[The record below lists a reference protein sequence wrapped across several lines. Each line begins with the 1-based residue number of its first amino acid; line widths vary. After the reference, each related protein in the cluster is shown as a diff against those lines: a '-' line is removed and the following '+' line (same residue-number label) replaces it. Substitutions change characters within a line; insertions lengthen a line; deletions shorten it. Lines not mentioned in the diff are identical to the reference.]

1 MLASEA
7 TLRRFL
13 GSEGELQVE
22 PEAPG
27 RERAWLAGQAAALVI
42 RRHPEDDFAANNA
55 AVAEALAN
63 ASFAHTPPVM
73 GIDDLA
79 TIEREYPGVP
89 LTAIEASASIMDRCI
104 DALAVLHQLP
114 LREGLGWEQAPG
126 DRLPAAEVP
135 LHRLG
140 FTSAEREPAEA
151 WFQQAHKALLESP
164 FGFVHGAARA
174 NNVLAGNQ
182 GVAFVNF
189 ERSGY
194 GAQFL
199 DLAALLAT
207 SGLDAAERRR
217 LAERYARKSGRDGE
231 ETIGLIDLATIV
243 WGVEDQLE
251 LPRRQILVMGDDA
264 AMDSLLLMASRTE
277 RALREPAGEHP
288 VATAIR
294 AALWPRKD

>member
-13 GSEGELQVE
+13 GSEGDLQVE

-27 RERAWLAGQAAALVI
+27 RERAWIAGHSAALVV

-55 AVAEALAN
+55 AVAETLVN
-63 ASFAHTPPVM
+63 AGFSHTPSMV
-73 GIDDLA
+73 GIDGLA
-79 TIEREYPGVP
+79 TIEREFPGVP
-89 LTAIEASASIMDRCI
+89 LTAIEASASIMDQCI
-104 DALAVLHQLP
+104 DALAELHQLP
-114 LREGLGWEQAPG
+114 LREGLGWEQPPG

-151 WFQQAHKALLESP
+151 WFQQAHEALLESP
-164 FGFVHGAARA
+164 FGFVHGASRA
-174 NNVLAGNQ
+174 GNVLAGNQ

-189 ERSGY
+189 ERSGF
-194 GAQFL
+194 GAQYM
-199 DLAALLAT
+199 DVAALLAT

-217 LAERYARKSGRDGE
+217 LADRYARKSGSDE
-231 ETIGLIDLATIV
+231 PATTDLIDLATIV

>member
-7 TLRRFL
+7 ALRRFL

-27 RERAWLAGQAAALVI
+27 RERASVPGQPAALVI
-42 RRHPEDDFAANNA
+42 RRHPDDDFAANNA

-63 ASFAHTPPVM
+63 AGFAHSPKLV
-73 GIDDLA
+73 GIDGLA
-79 TIEREYPGVP
+79 TIEREFPGVP
-89 LTAIEASASIMDRCI
+89 LTAIEASASIMDQCI
-104 DALAVLHQLP
+104 DALAELQRLP
-114 LREGLGWEQAPG
+114 LREGLGWEQSPG

-151 WFQQAHKALLESP
+151 WFQQAQEVLMESP

-174 NNVLAGNQ
+174 GNVLAGNQ
-182 GVAFVNF
+182 GVAVVNF
-189 ERSGY
+189 ERAGF
-194 GAQFL
+194 GAQYM
-199 DLAALLAT
+199 DVAALLAT
-207 SGLDAAERRR
+207 SGLDGTERRR
-217 LAERYARKSGRDGE
+217 LAERYASKSGRDGD
-231 ETIGLIDLATIV
+231 ETTALIDLATIV

-264 AMDSLLLMASRTE
+264 AMDSLLLMAARTE
-277 RALREPAGEHP
+277 RALREPAGDHP
-288 VATAIR
+288 IAAAIR
-294 AALWPRKD
+294 AALWPRRD